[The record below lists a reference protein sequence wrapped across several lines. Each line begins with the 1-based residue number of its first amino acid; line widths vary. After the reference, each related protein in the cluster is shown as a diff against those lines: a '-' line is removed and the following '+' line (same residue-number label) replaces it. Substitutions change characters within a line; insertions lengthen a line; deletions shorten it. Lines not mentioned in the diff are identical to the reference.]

1 MSEWK
6 LQQAC
11 ATFLSATLPRDC
23 YWTSVD
29 AGQGAMNLRAA
40 QMRKA
45 RGVRAGFV
53 DMLVV
58 WGGRFYGVEL
68 KGSKGRLS
76 DIQQITH
83 AQIRDAG
90 GQVEVCHSVE
100 ELERALRA
108 WGIPLRGTTLTA
120 QDRDA
125 WVAAAPKR
133 ARATTKREPRNKAAM
148 LAKYRAAGVLV

>member
-11 ATFLSATLPRDC
+11 AAFLSATLPRDC

-45 RGVRAGFV
+45 RGVRAGFP
-53 DMLVV
+53 DLLFC
-58 WGGRFYGVEL
+58 WRGALLCVEL
-68 KGSKGRLS
+68 KASKGRVS
-76 DIQQITH
+76 EAQHIAH
-83 AQIRDAG
+83 MQIRDAG

-133 ARATTKREPRNKAAM
+133 PRARATERASVAK
-148 LAKYRAAGVLV
+148 LAQLRAAGVLV

>member
-1 MSEWK
+1 MSEHR

-11 ATFLSATLPRDC
+11 AAFLSATLPRDC

-133 ARATTKREPRNKAAM
+133 PRARATERASVAK
-148 LAKYRAAGVLV
+148 LARLRAAGVMV